1 MIIGLAPMDGV
12 TDLAYRTIVQD
23 VVKQYNTADT
33 LRTWTEFMNTDG
45 YMTHPSRL
53 VKHLIHQDQ
62 EKKLIAQIYGWN
74 PDTLIKT
81 AIDIEQKY
89 PSFFGIELNIGCPSP
104 KVMSCGWWSGMMR
117 DKQATLNIIKNI
129 STSITKPFSI
139 KVRAWLDDNDKA
151 SQQEFIL
158 AAAQYCKTISIHGR
172 TFKQGHSGDVDRDMM
187 YRIKKEVG
195 NTCNIIGNGGIKSY
209 ADAQT
214 HLQNLDG
221 IMIAQA
227 AIGDPRVLTPHI
239 PTPQDRYDILHK
251 HLALTVAYES
261 YFLDTLEKYP
271 ENPEDTILMQNK
283 KNLHSIKIE
292 QDDDTILHDIP
303 EIQIHNRSMPFPSRE
318 ELQTRIE
325 NIDTIVRSR
334 PQRRSVLEFRKY
346 AFNYLA
352 TLPGSKECKIQLAQ
366 TKDYF
371 ETKEI
376 INTLFSKLS

>member
-23 VVKQYNTADT
+23 VVKQYNTTDT

-53 VKHLIHQDQ
+53 IKHLIHQDQ
-62 EKKLIAQIYGWN
+62 EKNLIAQIYGWN

-104 KVMSCGWWSGMMR
+104 KVMSCGGGSGMMR
-117 DKQATLNIIKNI
+117 DKKATLKIIKDI
-129 STSITKPFSI
+129 SSSISKPFSI
-139 KVRAWLDDNDKA
+139 KVRAGLDDEDKKE
-151 SQQEFIL
+151 QEAFIL

-172 TFKQGHSGDVDRDMM
+172 TFRQWHSGQVDRAMM
-187 YRIKKEVG
+187 YGIKKQLR

-209 ADAQT
+209 IDAQE
-214 HLQNLDG
+214 HLDNLDG

-227 AIGDPRVLTPHI
+227 AIGDPRVLTPHT
-239 PTPQDRYDILHK
+239 PTPQDRFDILHK

-261 YFLDTLEKYP
+261 YFRDTLEKYP
-271 ENPEDTILMQNK
+271 EDPEDTILIQNK
-283 KNLHSIKIE
+283 QNLHSIKIE
-292 QDDDTILHDIP
+292 QDDDTIVHDIP
-303 EIQIHNRSMPFPSRE
+303 EIQRHKRSMPFPTRE
-318 ELQTRIE
+318 ELQTRMD
-325 NIDTIVRSR
+325 NIDSIVNSR

-376 INTLFSKLS
+376 INSFFKIIL

>member
-23 VVKQYNTADT
+23 VVQQYNTADT
-33 LRTWTEFMNTDG
+33 LWTWTEFMNTDG

-53 VKHLIHQDQ
+53 IKHLIHHDHEPQ
-62 EKKLIAQIYGWN
+62 LIAQIYGWN

-117 DKQATLNIIKNI
+117 DKKATLAIIQDI
-129 STSITKPFSI
+129 SKSISKPFSI
-139 KVRAWLDDNDKA
+139 KVRTWLDEDDKSA
-151 SQQEFIL
+151 QKEFIL
-158 AAAQYCKTISIHGR
+158 DAAQYCKTISIHGR
-172 TFKQGHSGDVDRDMM
+172 TFKQWHSGAVDREMIYD
-187 YRIKKEVG
+187 IKKQIG
-195 NTCNIIGNGGIKSY
+195 NQCTIIGNGGIKSY
-209 ADAQT
+209 NDAQD
-214 HLQNLDG
+214 HLHNLDG

-239 PTPQDRYDILHK
+239 PTAQDRLDILQK

-261 YFLDTLEKYP
+261 YFLDTLASYP
-271 ENPEDTILMQNK
+271 ENYEDPIIQQNRQ
-283 KNLHSIKIE
+283 NLHSIKIE
-292 QDDDTILHDIP
+292 QDDDTIVHNIPDI
-303 EIQIHNRSMPFPSRE
+303 QRHTRSMPFPSRQ
-318 ELQTRIE
+318 ELQNRIAQ
-325 NIDTIVRSR
+325 IDQIASSR
-334 PQRRSVLEFRKY
+334 DQRRSVLEFRKY

-371 ETKEI
+371 QTKQI
-376 INTLFSKLS
+376 INTFFQTIL